1 MLRAALSIFIA
12 GVFLVF
18 PSSVQAQWDVDATV
32 QAGLQAHQNVF
43 KSPRTLRTA
52 GQRLGADSLIQ
63 SDLIRQYGWALEGE
77 RTLGTRHELEATY
90 ESSLRRYQTF
100 GTQNEQQ
107 HDVELSYA
115 FEASDAWVLGGELS
129 RRWNRSVGTNV
140 LGDQLSRVFSYR
152 QWEIA
157 PEVSWTVSE
166 TTTLKL
172 TYQRRWRTYATQE
185 GLAPLSY
192 DGQRGILIGWFRFEE
207 ADRPQWIFTRIQIR
221 QKDYREYQARNRA
234 GQQAPSHPTNTLQY
248 ASARVKY
255 NIDLSE
261 DLSWNIGTMLRRRAD
276 PFEGYYDYWYT
287 RLDSGVEWDVTP
299 ATTLEAEVRWRRYR
313 YDAKD
318 APQPS
323 RDTAPSLRYDYLD
336 GSLRVVHGLRPYLK
350 AYAVVATDR
359 RQSNVEL
366 RSRRTRR
373 SYNLN
378 TATIGLRMSLSRLYR
393 RVR

>member
-1 MLRAALSIFIA
+1 MLRTALSIFILGA
-12 GVFLVF
+12 FLVF
-18 PSSVQAQWDVDATV
+18 PSPLRAQWDIDATA

-43 KSPRTLRTA
+43 KSPRALRTG

-63 SDLIRQYGWALEGE
+63 SDLVRQYRWALDAE
-77 RTLGTRHELEATY
+77 RTLGARHELEAAY
-90 ESSLRRYQTF
+90 ESSLQHYQTF
-100 GTQNEQQ
+100 DTQNEQQ
-107 HDVELSYA
+107 HDLELSYG
-115 FEASDAWVLGGELS
+115 FEASDAWALEGEVS

-152 QWEIA
+152 QWELA

-166 TTTLKL
+166 TTSLKL
-172 TYQRRWRTYATQE
+172 TYQRRWRTYNTQE

-192 DGQRGILIGWFRFEE
+192 DGQRGVLIGWLRFEE
-207 ADRPQWIFTRIQIR
+207 ADRPQWVFTRIQIR
-221 QKDYREYQARNRA
+221 QKDYREYRARNRA
-234 GQQAPSHPTNTLQY
+234 GQQAPSHPTNRLQY

-255 NIDLSE
+255 NIDLNE
-261 DLSWNIGTMLRRRAD
+261 DLSWNVGTMLRRRAD

-287 RLDSGVEWDVTP
+287 RLDSGVEWDVAPT
-299 ATTLEAEVRWRRYR
+299 TTLEAEVRWRRYR

-323 RDTAPSLRYDYLD
+323 RDTSPSLRYDYLD
-336 GSLRVVHGLRPYLK
+336 GSLRAAHNLRPYLT
-350 AYAVVATDR
+350 AYARVATDR

-373 SYNLN
+373 SYSLN